1 MNKTWYQKLAGWM
14 ILPLLCAALLLGP
27 LMECAQAID
36 TVTAR
41 LCPDY
46 TIVIDGADRMFY
58 NAAGRQVHPIA
69 YDGTTYL
76 PVRAIGELMGRNVD
90 WNETTKTV
98 TLSGARTT
106 DAAARTTPD
115 TSARAQDISVELRD
129 DFTVVVDG
137 STRSFADANG
147 KTVYPLLYS
156 GSTYL
161 PVRAIGEL
169 MGKTV
174 SWDAATSTVTLSG
187 STVTDADSFSGQT
200 PVPGETTTP
209 ASPTG
214 GARPI
219 LTVEEAKAKAL
230 EDAKLTAGQVT
241 FTKAKLDR
249 DDGRDIYDIEFYT
262 NDHKEYDYEIDARTG
277 EVLELD
283 YDAESYTPPTA
294 SGTISQEE
302 AREIA
307 LAKVPGAKA
316 EHIVKLELDRDDGQL
331 IYEIE
336 IICNAM
342 EYELE
347 ISAADGTIL
356 KFESESIYD

>member
-1 MNKTWYQKLAGWM
+1 MNKAWLKKLAGRV
-14 ILPLLCAALLLGP
+14 ILPLLCAAMLLGP
-27 LMECAQAID
+27 LMGCAQAID
-36 TVTAR
+36 AVTAR

-46 TIVIDGADRMFY
+46 TIVIDGADRTFY
-58 NAAGRQVHPIA
+58 NAAGQQVHPIA

-90 WNETTKTV
+90 WNEATKTV
-98 TLSGARTT
+98 TLSGTRTT
-106 DAAARTTPD
+106 DAAARTTSD
-115 TSARAQDISVELRD
+115 ASARAQDISVELRD

-137 STRSFADANG
+137 SKRTFADANG

-200 PVPGETTTP
+200 PAPGQPEAGP
-209 ASPTG
+209 N
-214 GARPI
+214 GARAL
-219 LTVEEAKAKAL
+219 LTLEEAKAKAL
-230 EDAKLTAGQVT
+230 EDAKLTADKVT
-241 FTKAKLDR
+241 FTEAKLER
-249 DDGRDIYDIEFYT
+249 DDGKDVYEIEFYT
-262 NDHKEYDYEIDARTG
+262 ADYKEYDYEIDAKTG
-277 EVLELD
+277 KVLEMD
-283 YDAESYTPPTA
+283 YDAESFTPPA
-294 SGTISQEE
+294 VSGTITREKAQ
-302 AREIA
+302 EIA

-331 IYEIE
+331 IYEVE
-336 IICNAM
+336 IVCNAM

-347 ISAADGTIL
+347 ISAADGKVL

>member
-1 MNKTWYQKLAGWM
+1 MNKTWYQRLAGRV

-27 LMECAQAID
+27 LMGCAQAID

-46 TIVIDGADRMFY
+46 TIVIDGAERLFY
-58 NAAGRQVHPIA
+58 NAAGQQVHPIA

-90 WNETTKTV
+90 WNEAAKTV

-115 TSARAQDISVELRD
+115 ASARAQDISVELRD

-137 STRSFADANG
+137 VKRTFADANG

-174 SWDAATSTVTLSG
+174 SWDAAASTVTLSG

-209 ASPTG
+209 AGPTG

-230 EDAKLTAGQVT
+230 EDAKLTADKVT
-241 FTKAKLDR
+241 FTEAKLER

-262 NDHKEYDYEIDARTG
+262 ADYKEYDYEIDARTG
-277 EVLELD
+277 KVLEVD
-283 YDAESYTPPTA
+283 YDAESFTPPA
-294 SGTISQEE
+294 VSGTITREKAQ
-302 AREIA
+302 EIA

-316 EHIVKLELDRDDGQL
+316 EHIVKLELDQDDGQL
-331 IYEIE
+331 IYEAE
-336 IICNAM
+336 IVYNAM

-347 ISAADGTIL
+347 ISAADGKVL

>member
-1 MNKTWYQKLAGWM
+1 MNKAWFKRLPGRVL
-14 ILPLLCAALLLGP
+14 LPLLCAVLLLGP
-27 LMECAQAID
+27 LMGRAQAVE

-46 TIVIDGADRMFY
+46 AIIIDGTSRTFY
-58 NAAGRQVHPIA
+58 NVSGQQVHPIA
-69 YDGTTYL
+69 YNGTTYL

-90 WNETTKTV
+90 WNEGAKTV
-98 TLSGARTT
+98 TLSGTRTT
-106 DAAARTTPD
+106 AAVTGTQAEISIKP
-115 TSARAQDISVELRD
+115 QDISAELRD
-129 DFTVVVDG
+129 DFTVIVDG
-137 STRSFADANG
+137 TKRTFADANG

-200 PVPGETTTP
+200 TPPPAGEQ
-209 ASPTG
+209 G
-214 GARPI
+214 I
-219 LTVEEAKAKAL
+219 LSMEDAKAKAL
-230 EDAKLTAGQVT
+230 AHAGVTAENAIFAKE
-241 FTKAKLDR
+241 KLDW
-249 DDGRDIYDIEFYT
+249 DDGRQVYEFEFYAGGY
-262 NDHKEYDYEIDARTG
+262 EYDYELDAKTG
-277 EVLELD
+277 EIISSEQK
-283 YDAESYTPPTA
+283 AGKSGTPAA
-294 SGTISQEE
+294 SGAITQEKAQE
-302 AREIA
+302 LA
-307 LAKVPGAKA
+307 LARVPGAKA
-316 EHIVKLELDRDDGQL
+316 EHIVKLELDRDGGRL
-331 IYEIE
+331 IYEVE
-336 IICNAM
+336 IIYNAI

>member
-1 MNKTWYQKLAGWM
+1 MNKAWFKRLPGRVL
-14 ILPLLCAALLLGP
+14 LPLLCAVLLLGP
-27 LMECAQAID
+27 LMGRAQAVE

-46 TIVIDGADRMFY
+46 AIIIDGTSRTFY
-58 NAAGRQVHPIA
+58 NVSGQQVHPIA
-69 YDGTTYL
+69 YNGTTYL

-90 WNETTKTV
+90 WNEGAKTV
-98 TLSGARTT
+98 TLSGTRTT
-106 DAAARTTPD
+106 AAVTGTQAEISIKP
-115 TSARAQDISVELRD
+115 QDISAELRD
-129 DFTVVVDG
+129 DFTVIVDG
-137 STRSFADANG
+137 TKRTFADANG

-200 PVPGETTTP
+200 PAPGQPEAGP
-209 ASPTG
+209 N
-214 GARPI
+214 GARAL
-219 LTVEEAKAKAL
+219 LTLEEAKAKAL
-230 EDAKLTAGQVT
+230 EDAKLTVDKVT
-241 FTKAKLDR
+241 FTEAKLER

-262 NDHKEYDYEIDARTG
+262 ADYKEYDYEIDARTG
-277 EVLELD
+277 KVLEMD
-283 YDAESYTPPTA
+283 YDAESFTPPAA
-294 SGTISQEE
+294 SGTITQGK
-302 AREIA
+302 AKEIA

-316 EHIVKLELDRDDGQL
+316 EHIVKLELDQDDGRL
-331 IYEIE
+331 IYEVE
-336 IICNAM
+336 IIYNAM